1 MPSSTV
7 ENYLKAIYIGTN
19 SLEPPQRLLPMGQL
33 ASALN
38 VTPGTATTMVKTLAE
53 SGLVEYEPYAGV
65 ALTKAGQRLAA
76 LVTRRHRLIELF
88 LVQVMGYS
96 WDEVHDEAEQ
106 LEHTV
111 SERLVDRMDAMLGRP
126 ETDPHGDPIP
136 NADGMIK
143 PQKKV
148 QTLLTCPLGTTVTV
162 TRVIDQ
168 DKDFLRFIEHHN
180 LKPGEAIL
188 VEERDAAADS
198 VRVRGGN
205 HRRLTI
211 GTRAASKV
219 LVQAVHLLLLVLL
232 SAPVFAQATQKAPEP
247 PRTAL
252 SGYMDFHF
260 NNPEFS
266 DAQLDFHRF
275 VLLVT
280 HSFSERI
287 RFVGELELEHAVV
300 EGLEE
305 KGELELEQAYVD
317 FLLSRSFNV
326 RAGMMLMPIGIIN
339 ERHEPP
345 VYYGVERPF
354 NDTVII
360 PTTWFEAGAGV
371 HGELGRG
378 WRYRAF
384 IVAPLDAAEFSAE
397 EGLREGRQKGSEAN
411 VGRPAVTGRVEYVAV
426 RGLTLG
432 TSGWS
437 GRSGFQFRPVFDVPV
452 SLAEVDGRYSR
463 RRLELRGQFSQV
475 WIDNAGQLNEALALR
490 VGVNPNIARV
500 LRGFYGEAGYR
511 AISNAAFGDVGAFV
525 RYENFDTQFRM
536 PTGYVGLP
544 QFDRDAWVV
553 GATYWPDPDVAVK
566 FDYSLVRS
574 RSSVV
579 QAPDSFNVGLGWWF

>member
-1 MPSSTV
+1 
-7 ENYLKAIYIGTN
+7 
-19 SLEPPQRLLPMGQL
+19 
-33 ASALN
+33 
-38 VTPGTATTMVKTLAE
+38 
-53 SGLVEYEPYAGV
+53 
-65 ALTKAGQRLAA
+65 
-76 LVTRRHRLIELF
+76 
-88 LVQVMGYS
+88 
-96 WDEVHDEAEQ
+96 
-106 LEHTV
+106 
-111 SERLVDRMDAMLGRP
+111 MDAMLGRP

-136 NADGMIK
+136 NAEGLVK
-143 PQKKV
+143 PQKV
-148 QTLLTCPLGTTVTV
+148 QTLLTCPLDTQVTV
-162 TRVIDQ
+162 SRVIDQ
-168 DKDFLRFIEHHN
+168 DRDFLRFIEQHN

-198 VRVRGGN
+198 VRVRGSN
-205 HRRLTI
+205 NRRLTI

-219 LVQAVHLLLLVLL
+219 LVQAVQVVLL
-232 SAPVFAQATQKAPEP
+232 GLLAMPAFAQSAQRASEP

-252 SGYMDFHF
+252 SGYMELHF
-260 NNPEFS
+260 NKPEFS

-280 HSFSERI
+280 HSFSEKI
-287 RFVGELELEHAVV
+287 RFVGELELEHALV

-345 VYYGVERPF
+345 VFYGVERPF

-360 PTTWFEAGAGV
+360 PTTWFEVGAGV
-371 HGELGRG
+371 HGEIGRG

-384 IVAPLDAAEFSAE
+384 VAAPLDAAEFSAG
-397 EGLREGRQKGSEAN
+397 EGIREGRQKGSEAN
-411 VGRPAVTGRVEYVAV
+411 IGRPAVTGRLEYLAV

-432 TSGWS
+432 ASGWS
-437 GRSGFQFRPVFDVPV
+437 GKSGFQFRPEFDVPV
-452 SLAEVDGRYSR
+452 SVAEFDARYSR

-475 WIDNAGQLNEALALR
+475 WIDNAGRLNDALAIS

-511 AISNAAFGDVGAFV
+511 AFSSPSLGEVGGFV

-536 PTGYVGLP
+536 PAGYVALP
-544 QFDRDAWVV
+544 EFDRDAWVI

-566 FDYSLVRS
+566 FDYSIVRN
-574 RSSVV
+574 RSTVIQEPNSL
-579 QAPDSFNVGLGWWF
+579 NVGLGWWF